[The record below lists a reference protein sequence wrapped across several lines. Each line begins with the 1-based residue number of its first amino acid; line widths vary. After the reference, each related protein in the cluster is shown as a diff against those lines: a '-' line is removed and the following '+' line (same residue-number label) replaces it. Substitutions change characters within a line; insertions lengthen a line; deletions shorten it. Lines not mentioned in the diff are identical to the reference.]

1 MATHTDTKGIHT
13 PAPKG
18 QMLNY
23 YDNNP
28 YAQPKRFHYPTK
40 ALLGCGSA
48 NSAVVLGAATII
60 RETTRYL
67 SPVSLLAELT
77 TSSREKSQR
86 VGARSPI
93 AKNKH
98 ARCLSGFRPTL
109 LGTLL

>member
-1 MATHTDTKGIHT
+1 MSLEPSLPSRCPSNRLPAKNPLETLSAMATHTDTKGIHT

-67 SPVSLLAELT
+67 SPVSLLA
-77 TSSREKSQR
+77 
-86 VGARSPI
+86 
-93 AKNKH
+93 
-98 ARCLSGFRPTL
+98 
-109 LGTLL
+109 